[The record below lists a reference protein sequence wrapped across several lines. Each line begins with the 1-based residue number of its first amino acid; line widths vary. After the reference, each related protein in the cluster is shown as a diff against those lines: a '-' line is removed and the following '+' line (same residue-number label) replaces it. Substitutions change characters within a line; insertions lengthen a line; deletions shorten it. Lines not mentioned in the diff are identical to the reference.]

1 MPSLRFDQLVP
12 ERKTPA
18 SRAKSR
24 GLVEVA
30 GGRPANEAPGPG
42 VGGAPRELR
51 PEELLMASG
60 LWAPLQQWSN
70 CWASLSHRPR
80 WALIL
85 DVINS
90 TVCFSF
96 QRV

>member
-1 MPSLRFDQLVP
+1 MPSLRFGQLVS

-30 GGRPANEAPGPG
+30 GGRPANEAPGPE

-51 PEELLMASG
+51 PDELMASG
-60 LWAPLQQWSN
+60 LWASLQQWSN
-70 CWASLSHRPR
+70 CWDSLSHRPR
-80 WALIL
+80 WAPIL

-90 TVCFSF
+90 TVCF
-96 QRV
+96 